1 MSRFFTY
8 QLNLLLLA
16 VSFFTRLPVPQGIDY
31 SPQKLRQAGRHFALI
46 GWLLAGIL
54 SGFYLLVTPYIGTA
68 PSICLLVILSLLL
81 TGALHE
87 DGLADTCDGF
97 WGGHTQARKLSIMK
111 DSQIGTYGTCAL
123 ITMLLTKTVL
133 LYALAIN
140 GHLILALFIAYPLS
154 RGLAIS
160 HTQHLGY
167 ARTDAHD
174 SKSQSLAS
182 PMQPRVLLW
191 LFACSSAGLLW
202 LPFTDALM
210 ILLACLS
217 LRYVLKRWFRAHIGG
232 YTGDCLGFAQQVQE
246 LLIYI
251 LLLATV
257 HDAYALTLLGPISL

>member
-1 MSRFFTY
+1 M
-8 QLNLLLLA
+8 LA
-16 VSFFTRLPVPQGIDY
+16 VSFFTRLPVHQDVNY
-31 SPQKLRQAGRHFALI
+31 SSQKLHQAGRHFALI
-46 GWLLAGIL
+46 GWLLAAIL
-54 SGFYLLVTPYIGTA
+54 SGFYLLVIPYIGIA

-97 WGGHTQARKLSIMK
+97 WGAHTQTGKLSIMK

-133 LYALAIN
+133 LYTLAVN
-140 GHLILALFIAYPLS
+140 GHLILGLFIAYPLS
-154 RGLAIS
+154 RGLALS

-167 ARTDAHD
+167 ARTSAGY

-182 PMQPRVLLW
+182 AMQPTALLW
-191 LFACSSAGLLW
+191 LFISSSAALLW

-210 ILLACLS
+210 IVLAGLS
-217 LRYVLKRWFRAHIGG
+217 LRYVMKCWFKVHIGG

-246 LLIYI
+246 LLIY
-251 LLLATV
+251 LLLLVSV
-257 HDAYALTLLGPISL
+257 HDDSVLSPLEAISL